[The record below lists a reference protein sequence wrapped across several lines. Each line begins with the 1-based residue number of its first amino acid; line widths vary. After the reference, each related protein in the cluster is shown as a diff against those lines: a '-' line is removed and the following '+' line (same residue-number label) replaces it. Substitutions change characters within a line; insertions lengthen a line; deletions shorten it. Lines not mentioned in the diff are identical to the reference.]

1 MVGATLAVALHDIG
15 ATARVAPT
23 VASTFLNLDTV
34 KYLKEFVLVF
44 LILGGILS
52 GLDLLFDDEKNLWN
66 FFKQWIMNGA
76 GSVLMWSGNS
86 YLADALS
93 IHFPWTKNST
103 TRLVV
108 TILATLIYTFFA
120 WLILVWLS
128 SVLYSWTLTWGGLRH
143 EIMNGSFFVT
153 LIITVLISAFM
164 HGRGFLLAWKETLV
178 EAEQLKK
185 EQMAA
190 KYEAL
195 KNQVNPHFLFNNFNV
210 LATLVHKDA
219 DLAERFIKQLANVY
233 RYVLDSREK
242 EVVPLE
248 EELQQLEAY
257 VFLMKIR
264 FGESLQIEI
273 DPKLSQLE
281 GINLAPLTLQML
293 VENALKHNEASKSNP
308 LAIQVLLEK
317 EDYVVVRNKLQ
328 SKLNVGE
335 STGVGLENISARYKF
350 LSDKPVLTPPE
361 PGFFTV
367 KIPLIPA

>member
-1 MVGATLAVALHDIG
+1 M
-15 ATARVAPT
+15 
-23 VASTFLNLDTV
+23 

-44 LILGGILS
+44 LILGGLLS
-52 GLDLLFDDEKNLWN
+52 GLDLFFDDEKNLWN
-66 FFKQWIMNGA
+66 FFRQWILNGA

-103 TRLVV
+103 TRLIV
-108 TILATLIYTFFA
+108 TVLATLIYTFVA

-128 SVLYSWTLTWGGLRH
+128 SVLYTWVLTWNGLKR
-143 EIMNGSFFVT
+143 EIAHGSFFVT
-153 LIITVLISAFM
+153 LIITVLVSAFM
-164 HGRGFLLAWKETLV
+164 HGRGFLLAWKETLI
-178 EAEQLKK
+178 EAEHLKK

-190 KYEAL
+190 RYEAL

-242 EVVPLE
+242 EVVSLE
-248 EELQQLEAY
+248 EELKQLEAY

-264 FGESLQIEI
+264 FGESLKIEI
-273 DPKLSQLE
+273 DPALSQLE
-281 GINLAPLTLQML
+281 GKNLAPLTLQML

-308 LAIQVLLEK
+308 LAIEVFLEK
-317 EDYVVVRNKLQ
+317 ENYVVVRNKLQ
-328 SKLNVGE
+328 AKLNVGE

-350 LSDKPVLTPPE
+350 LSDQPVLTTE
-361 PGFFTV
+361 EAGFFTV
-367 KIPLIPA
+367 KIPLVPA

>member
-1 MVGATLAVALHDIG
+1 M
-15 ATARVAPT
+15 
-23 VASTFLNLDTV
+23 

-52 GLDLLFDDEKNLWN
+52 GLELLFDDEKSLWN
-66 FFKQWIMNGA
+66 FFRQWIMNGT

-108 TILATLIYTFFA
+108 TVLATLIYTFVA

-128 SVLYSWTLTWGGLRH
+128 SVLYPWMLSWDGLRH
-143 EIMNGSFFVT
+143 EIMHGSFLIT
-153 LIITVLISAFM
+153 LVITVLISAFM
-164 HGRGFLLAWKETLV
+164 HGRGFLLAWKETLI

-190 KYEAL
+190 RYETL

-248 EELQQLEAY
+248 EELKQLEAY

-264 FGESLQIEI
+264 FGESLKIEI
-273 DPKLSQLE
+273 DPSLDQME
-281 GINLAPLTLQML
+281 GQCLAPLTLQML

-308 LAIQVLLEK
+308 LSIEVGLEK
-317 EDYVVVRNKLQ
+317 EGYVVVRNKLQ

>member
-1 MVGATLAVALHDIG
+1 M
-15 ATARVAPT
+15 
-23 VASTFLNLDTV
+23 
-34 KYLKEFVLVF
+34 KYLKEFILVF

-52 GLDLLFDDEKNLWN
+52 GLELLFDDEKSLWI
-66 FFKQWIMNGA
+66 FFRQWIMNGT

-93 IHFPWTKNST
+93 LHFPWTKNST
-103 TRLVV
+103 TRLIV
-108 TILATLIYTFFA
+108 TVLATLVYTFVA

-128 SVLYSWTLTWGGLRH
+128 SVLYPWMLNWDGLRH
-143 EIMNGSFFVT
+143 EIMHGSFFVT

-164 HGRGFLLAWKETLV
+164 HGRGFLLAWKETLI

-190 KYEAL
+190 RYEAL

-242 EVVPLE
+242 EVVSLE
-248 EELQQLEAY
+248 EELKQLEAY

-264 FGESLQIEI
+264 FGESLKIEI
-273 DPKLSQLE
+273 DPALSQLE
-281 GINLAPLTLQML
+281 GKSLAPLTLQML

-308 LAIQVLLEK
+308 LSIEVFLEN
-317 EDYVVVRNKLQ
+317 EHYMVVRNKLQ
-328 SKLNVGE
+328 AKLNVGE

-350 LSDKPVLTPPE
+350 LSDKPVITVE
-361 PGFFTV
+361 EAVFFTV
-367 KIPLIPA
+367 KIPLIQA

>member
-1 MVGATLAVALHDIG
+1 VTGPLRQPQPPSTL
-15 ATARVAPT
+15 
-23 VASTFLNLDTV
+23 LNLPQLKPV

-44 LILGGILS
+44 LILGGLLS
-52 GLDLLFDDEKNLWN
+52 GLDLLLDDEKSLWS
-66 FFKQWIMNGA
+66 FFRQWIMNGT

-93 IHFPWTKNST
+93 IHFPWTKDSIK
-103 TRLVV
+103 RLVV
-108 TILATLIYTFFA
+108 TILATLIYTFVA

-128 SVLYSWTLTWGGLRH
+128 SVLYHWVLNWEGLRH
-143 EIMNGSFFVT
+143 EIFNGSFFVT

-164 HGRGFLLAWKETLV
+164 HGRGFLLAWKETLI

-190 KYEAL
+190 RYEAL

-219 DLAERFIKQLANVY
+219 DLAERFIKQMANVY

-242 EVVPLE
+242 EVVSLE
-248 EELQQLEAY
+248 EELKQLEAY
-257 VFLMKIR
+257 IFLMKIR
-264 FGESLQIEI
+264 FGESLKIEI
-273 DPKLSQLE
+273 DPSLSQLE
-281 GINLAPLTLQML
+281 GKNLAPLTLQML

-308 LAIQVLLEK
+308 LLIEVLWEK

-328 SKLNVGE
+328 TKLTVGE
-335 STGVGLENISARYKF
+335 STGVGLENISARYNF
-350 LSDKPVLTPPE
+350 LSDKPVLSPPE
-361 PGFFTV
+361 LGFFTV
-367 KIPLIPA
+367 KIPLVPA